1 MAIDK
6 NATYYDAGGIETIKI
21 IRAKLSPEMFVGYCV
36 GNAIKYLCRAFH
48 KGNATK
54 DILKANTYLTIL
66 LEEVNIITT
75 RKGENDVQDNP
86 N

>member
-1 MAIDK
+1 MAIDE
-6 NATYYDAGGIETIKI
+6 NAGYYDAGGIETIKI

-66 LEEVNIITT
+66 LKEVNIIAS
-75 RKGENDVQDNP
+75 RKEKNDVQDDSN
-86 N
+86 